1 MKKRQIDPHK
11 NRFRVRRRTCQK
23 GNTTDYKL
31 LKDIQFYQYLN
42 CATQND
48 KLLLNLLKQDIAKM
62 DNHHIIAYR
71 IQNLVPNFYI
81 IQ

>member
-31 LKDIQFYQYLN
+31 KLKEERYSILPVP
-42 CATQND
+42 
-48 KLLLNLLKQDIAKM
+48 KLCYAKWQIAFKSFKTR
-62 DNHHIIAYR
+62 YS
-71 IQNLVPNFYI
+71 
-81 IQ
+81 

>member
-31 LKDIQFYQYLN
+31 KLKEERYSILPVP
-42 CATQND
+42 
-48 KLLLNLLKQDIAKM
+48 KLCYAK
-62 DNHHIIAYR
+62 
-71 IQNLVPNFYI
+71 
-81 IQ
+81 